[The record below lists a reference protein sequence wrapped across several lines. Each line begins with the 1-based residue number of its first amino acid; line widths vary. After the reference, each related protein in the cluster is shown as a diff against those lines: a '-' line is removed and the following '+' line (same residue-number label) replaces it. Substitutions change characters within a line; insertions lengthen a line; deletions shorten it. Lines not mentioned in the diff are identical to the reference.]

1 MHISPQKQTSPKTV
15 LILTDEMILGG
26 AALFVLN
33 LCEGLK
39 NLEGGWNGVAGVFFN
54 TSEIVTQMHD
64 RDIPVI
70 GPFENAVLHEDLI
83 EAMHTECVKLKPDA
97 VIANLGGTAF
107 DFMRFVPPGVL
118 RIGMIHSDHES
129 VYNLVKYYSQ
139 WLDVVVAVSRHSVD
153 QFNLQCAA
161 DHLFVTN
168 LACGIPIAIK
178 ARSPRLDRKLK
189 VLYFGRIIEQQKRVG
204 LMARIIRQSLAMSA
218 DIEWTIIGD
227 GPQLPEFKSCLGD
240 LAQSVSF
247 HGWLD
252 YVEISKR
259 LPEHD
264 VFFLCSDHEGL
275 PLAMLEAM
283 SAGLVPVVSDLPS
296 GISEVVNE
304 ENGIR
309 VEMHDEQGFV
319 NALLTLANSPDLVE
333 SMSHNARISVMQ
345 EYSIPAMTRR
355 WDDLLDEKFKPVNP
369 TWKLHEPVT
378 LPDSIAK
385 NWFHHPSLR
394 PFRRSLKRLSKSI
407 KRFQHS

>member
-1 MHISPQKQTSPKTV
+1 MNIRPSNKPTKKV

-26 AALFVLN
+26 AAMFVLN

-39 NLEGGWNGVAGVFFN
+39 NLDGEWNGVAGVFFN
-54 TSEIVTQMHD
+54 TGEIVTQM
-64 RDIPVI
+64 RKRGIPVI

-83 EAMHTECVKLKPDA
+83 EAMHAECVKLKPDA

-118 RIGMIHSDHES
+118 RVGMIHSDHES
-129 VYNLVKYYSQ
+129 VYNLVKYYSP
-139 WLDVVVAVSRHSVD
+139 WLDVVAAVSRHSAE
-153 QFNLQCAA
+153 QFSRQCAEK
-161 DHLFVTN
+161 HLQVTN
-168 LACGIPIAIK
+168 LACGIPIASK
-178 ARSPRLDRKLK
+178 TRRPRMDRKLK

-204 LMARIIRQSLAMSA
+204 LMARIIRQSLAASSN
-218 DIEWTIIGD
+218 IEWTVIGD
-227 GPQLPEFKSCLGD
+227 GPQLPELKANLGD
-240 LAQSVSF
+240 LKQSITF

-252 YVEISKR
+252 YVEISTR

-309 VEMHDEQGFV
+309 VEMDDEQGFV

-333 SMSHNARISVMQ
+333 SMSHNARIDVMQ
-345 EYSIPAMTRR
+345 EYSISAMTLR
-355 WDDLLDEKFKPVNP
+355 WNDLLNRQSINGNP
-369 TWKLHEPVT
+369 IWTLHEPVT

-394 PFRRSLKRLSKSI
+394 PFRRALKRLSKSI
-407 KRFQHS
+407 KPKNRN